1 MTSIRPEGQPDVLL
15 GGNSLVSF
23 DSGMPEPM
31 RRDLLDCLR
40 YCDVRANE
48 KHDRHE
54 AWTRWI
60 NAYQGGLFKHGFAL
74 SGVLPHDIVTVSD
87 ATELRHA
94 ISATIQ
100 AASNEALS
108 RLASQA
114 LERML
119 GSPHAQSFFNG
130 WFTAGRSESMQVVPC
145 GLQATEVVDVMI
157 CGLKMQTQ
165 TTDGSWFARAT
176 SSMTITIDGGAF
188 RYSAQAYAPYR
199 EKIRQRLRDES
210 LNYFNHLP

>member
-1 MTSIRPEGQPDVLL
+1 MTSIRPEEQPDVLW

-23 DSGMPEPM
+23 ESGMPESM

-40 YCDVRANE
+40 YCEIRANE
-48 KHDRHE
+48 KHDRQE

-60 NAYQGGLFKHGFAL
+60 SAYQGGLFKHGFTL
-74 SGVLPHDIVTVSD
+74 SGVLPHDILTVND
-87 ATELRHA
+87 AAELRSA
-94 ISATIQ
+94 ISTIIQ
-100 AASNEALS
+100 AAGHEALS
-108 RLASQA
+108 GLVSQA

-119 GSPHAQSFFNG
+119 GSAHAQSFFNG

-145 GLQATEVVDVMI
+145 GLQPAEVVDVMI

-210 LNYFNHLP
+210 LNYFNRLP